1 MNSILENNL
10 LKVEVSSFGAEL
22 QSITSKASGY
32 EYLWQG
38 DPAFW
43 KRRSPVLFPIV
54 GALWNGVSRIDGR
67 EYKME
72 QHGFARDM
80 EFKPVADAP
89 EDELLYVL
97 ESTPETL
104 EQFPRPFRLEIGY
117 ALYETRITV
126 KWRVVNTGPEEL
138 CFQIGAHPAFNLPGF
153 DASQPVH
160 GYFAFDAT
168 DLITEII
175 GWNGCVGDVGA
186 YVKLD
191 DVGMLPIKA
200 DTFSRD
206 ALIFGNSKVHR
217 VSLLD
222 SRRSPVVTLLFSSPY
237 VGLWAPKPDAP
248 FVCIEPWYGRA
259 DSVGFGG
266 DFSRRRAVNRLAPG
280 EAFTASYMILI
291 DNL

>member
-22 QSITSKASGY
+22 QSIKSKVSGY

-54 GALWNGVSRIDGR
+54 GAVWNGVFRIDGR
-67 EYKME
+67 EYMMG

-89 EDELLYVL
+89 DDELLYVL

-104 EQFPRPFRLEIGY
+104 ERFPRQFRLEVGY

-126 KWRVVNTGPEEL
+126 KWRVVNTGPGEL

-153 DASQPVH
+153 DAAQPVR
-160 GYFAFDAT
+160 GYFAFDAGELT
-168 DLITEII
+168 TEII
-175 GWNGCVGDVGA
+175 GEEGCVGETAAPV
-186 YVKLD
+186 VLD
-191 DVGMLPIKA
+191 GDGMLPISP
-200 DTFSRD
+200 DTFGHD
-206 ALIFGNSKVHR
+206 ALIFGDSKLRR

-222 SRRSPVVTLLFSSPY
+222 GRRSPVVTLLFSSPY

-259 DSVGFGG
+259 DSVGYCG
-266 DFSRRRAVNRLAPG
+266 DFAGRCAVNRLAPG

>member
-22 QSITSKASGY
+22 QSIASKVSGY

-54 GALWNGVSRIDGR
+54 GALWNGVFRIDGR
-67 EYKME
+67 EYKMG

-80 EFKPVADAP
+80 EFKPEADAP
-89 EDELLYVL
+89 DDELLYVL

-117 ALYETRITV
+117 ALY
-126 KWRVVNTGPEEL
+126 
-138 CFQIGAHPAFNLPGF
+138 
-153 DASQPVH
+153 
-160 GYFAFDAT
+160 